1 MDGAGATLAIVSLP
15 ATHGARPCEGAVM
28 KRIFTGKH
36 LLVIEQDDWEYAERK
51 KGKAASVI
59 FAMTDDGRVILTE
72 QYRRAVH
79 ARVIDFPA
87 GLIGD
92 ESEGEDPAETARREL
107 EEETGFT
114 CEALEPLGSGPSSP
128 GITSEIIHL
137 FRATG
142 LRRKDAGGGVEGEAI
157 DVHEVPL
164 ADLEHWLQRK
174 RGEGALVDLKVWSG
188 AYFLT
193 KT

>member
-1 MDGAGATLAIVSLP
+1 
-15 ATHGARPCEGAVM
+15 M
-28 KRIFTGKH
+28 KTVFTGTH
-36 LLVIEQDDWEYAERK
+36 LLVLERDDWQYAERK
-51 KGKAASVI
+51 KGKAAAVV
-59 FAMTDDGRVILTE
+59 FALTDDDRVVLTE
-72 QYRRAVH
+72 QFRKPVN

-92 ESEGEDPAETARREL
+92 ESENEDPAETARREL

-114 CEALEPLGSGPSSP
+114 CDRIEPLGSGPSSP

-142 LRRKDAGGGVEGEAI
+142 LRRTGGGGGVEGEEI
-157 DVHEVPL
+157 DVHLVPL

-174 RGEGALVDLKVWSG
+174 RGEGALVDLKVWTG
-188 AYFLT
+188 LYFLT
-193 KT
+193 KRP